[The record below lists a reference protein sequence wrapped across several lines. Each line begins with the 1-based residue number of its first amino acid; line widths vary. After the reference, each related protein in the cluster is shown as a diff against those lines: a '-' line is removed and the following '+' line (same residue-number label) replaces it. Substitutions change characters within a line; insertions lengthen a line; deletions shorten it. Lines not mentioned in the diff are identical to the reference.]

1 MSHSTMWTDDVDADP
16 DSDLSSSE
24 CNVDYRTDREQVH
37 VYHHYTPQIQI
48 QQDHHYP
55 QTQSRTFLAAP
66 RSAIPT
72 LSRSHSIG
80 HAHTTDH
87 HAASPQPIPNFSH
100 RLSRIPYHHHDVP
113 ELLTSRDDLSVTA
126 SPSTP
131 TPITPTC
138 NGFHFDDIF
147 HPLSTPYRSRL
158 GSTTSSCGQRT
169 PSLRPVSNMST
180 RLPDPDAVS
189 FTNSPNLATTDTVSS
204 LSSFETPK
212 PHQPGGRAHMRSISI
227 GGPMLKMD
235 GSPGKQSLSS
245 TTSGSSEERN
255 RNAKNASRR
264 MGGLL
269 ARIWPGASSSA
280 SNERRNMPADHKRSL
295 TPHKLERPKME
306 NGVPIVPGAQPFEP
320 SSLSSYTSRSEYGPP
335 STSHSLDVQR
345 RGSSAEN
352 MKDGSGGGGGGG
364 GAAFGVDLKESI
376 KIAPSKIRISHRG
389 KSTSYRLFPLSVYK
403 CCEFIRNSG
412 CTDPSLF
419 ASTGNSHNVAHL
431 KDIFNTAPTYGDD
444 FDFINSIGPEG
455 DPYTP
460 YDAARLILIYLREL
474 PKPLVSQSVLRS
486 WIMLA
491 RQEGAIEPA
500 APKLED
506 MGFDFW
512 TEALNRLPLHNR
524 NLVKHLL
531 DLFAE
536 MLLRSRATAN
546 MLAEA
551 QARTQT
557 QSQSQAQAQA
567 QAQAQTQ
574 PQPQTQAQSKGKS
587 PLSPQQQTQA
597 AVVHEVDARR
607 LASALSRSMFHTDD
621 MNLPKKTAAHPTL
634 ALAFLIKK
642 RGDYARVM
650 GKVVT
655 STGSGT
661 GSGMTRK
668 ERRRESELFLPSTR
682 EIMEWK
688 GGRSYS

>member
-1 MSHSTMWTDDVDADP
+1 MSQSAMWTDDVDADP

-24 CNVDYRTDREQVH
+24 CNVDYRNDREQVH
-37 VYHHYTPQIQI
+37 VYHAYAPQMPI
-48 QQDHHYP
+48 
-55 QTQSRTFLAAP
+55 QSRTFLAAP
-66 RSAIPT
+66 HSTNSI
-72 LSRSHSIG
+72 LSRSASIG
-80 HAHTTDH
+80 HAHTTDG
-87 HAASPQPIPNFSH
+87 HATPQPIPNFSH
-100 RLSRIPYHHHDVP
+100 RLSRIPYHHHHVP

-131 TPITPTC
+131 SPITPTC
-138 NGFHFDDIF
+138 NGFQFDDIF

-158 GSTTSSCGQRT
+158 GSTTSSYGQRT
-169 PSLRPVSNMST
+169 PSLRPVSNMSN
-180 RLPDPDAVS
+180 RFPDADAVS
-189 FTNSPNLATTDTVSS
+189 ITNSSNIGTADTVSS

-212 PHQPGGRAHMRSISI
+212 VQPGSAHMRSISI

-235 GSPGKQSLSS
+235 GSPEKQSLSS

-269 ARIWPGASSSA
+269 ARIWPGSSS
-280 SNERRNMPADHKRSL
+280 SERRNASADHKRSL
-295 TPHKLERPKME
+295 TSHKLERPKLE
-306 NGVPIVPGAQPFEP
+306 NVPLPGAEPFGP

-335 STSHSLDVQR
+335 SPSHSLDVQR
-345 RGSSAEN
+345 RGSSAGE
-352 MKDGSGGGGGGG
+352 DG

-376 KIAPSKIRISHRG
+376 RIAPSKIRISHRG

-431 KDIFNTAPTYGDD
+431 KNVFNTGPSYGDE
-444 FDFINSIGPEG
+444 FDFNSLGPEG

-474 PKPLVSQSVLRS
+474 PKPVVSQSVLKS

-500 APKLED
+500 ASKLED

-512 TEALNRLPLHNR
+512 TEALNRLSLHNR

-551 QARTQT
+551 QAAHGKR
-557 QSQSQAQAQA
+557 
-567 QAQAQTQ
+567 
-574 PQPQTQAQSKGKS
+574 KGV
-587 PLSPQQQTQA
+587 LGGQGQQGQGQG
-597 AVVHEVDARR
+597 VVHEVDARR
-607 LASALSRSMFHTDD
+607 LASELSSSMFHTDN
-621 MNLPKKTAAHPTL
+621 MNLGKKTAAHPTL

-642 RGDYARVM
+642 RGDYAASI
-650 GKVVT
+650 GKAAT
-655 STGSGT
+655 APG
-661 GSGMTRK
+661 RA
-668 ERRRESELFLPSTR
+668 RRESELFLPSTR

-688 GGRSYS
+688 GGQSYS